1 MNKTF
6 IQKMKTK
13 IKKFIFEYSRNSRI
27 TTKELGKKIGASQQ
41 SASYLKNQLLKKNLI
56 KPVTVI
62 DAVKL
67 GFVNVLVGFNFLN
80 PEYSL
85 KREIINELREN
96 ESITSIEEGKE
107 GVDLLVEYST
117 KNLSAFNK
125 AQSETI
131 YKYFKKLK
139 TTFVY
144 PIIVFHEYQKK
155 YLSRKQDYSDS
166 ILFGDRAL
174 RELSENE
181 RKVLKELVKDPD
193 IKIIDLSELIEIPVK
208 SVINLKKSL
217 EKKFV
222 IKRYSSILD
231 NSRLG
236 ISRQVVFLR
245 FSSEGIKQIDKFG
258 DYAKF
263 NKNIIGFMKIIGEY
277 QVAIVVEDIKEI
289 DILKDIRS
297 NFPIESYHVIKSEK
311 IHKKQYLPEEVR

>member
-1 MNKTF
+1 
-6 IQKMKTK
+6 MKTK
-13 IKKFIFEYSRNSRI
+13 IKKLLFEYSRNSRI

-41 SASYLKNQLLKKNLI
+41 SASYLKNQLKKKHLI

-85 KREIINELREN
+85 KREIISELKEN
-96 ESITSIEEGKE
+96 GLIVFIEEGKE

-117 KNLSAFNK
+117 QNLSAFNK

-144 PIIVFHEYQKK
+144 PIIVMHEYQKN
-155 YLSRKQDYSDS
+155 YLSRKQDHSDS

-174 RELSENE
+174 RELSKNE
-181 RKVLKELVKDPD
+181 IKVLRELVNSPD
-193 IKIIDLSELIEIPVK
+193 KKIIDISESLNIPVK

-217 EKKFV
+217 ERKFV

-231 NSRLG
+231 NFKLG
-236 ISRQVVFLR
+236 INRQIIFLR

-258 DYAKF
+258 DYAKY
-263 NKNIIGFMKIIGEY
+263 NKNIVKFMKIIGEY
-277 QVAIVVEDIKEI
+277 QVAIVVEDIKDVE
-289 DILKDIRS
+289 ILKDIRS
-297 NFPIESYHVIKSEK
+297 NFPIETYKIIKSEK
-311 IHKKQYLPEEVR
+311 IHKRRYFPEEFN